1 MKILLSI
8 LGICYVLSPYD
19 VIPDFFVGL
28 GWLDD
33 VIVLG
38 LLWKF
43 LYAPIKRQYHY
54 ANTEHKQRQSFQS
67 NVRGRFSGNAHDFG
81 SRTVNNGK
89 TKDPWTQLGI
99 KRGSTTEE
107 IKKAYRRL
115 TFQYHPDRVVH
126 LGEEF
131 KVLAE
136 NRFKDIQEGYR
147 ELMPK

>member
-1 MKILLSI
+1 MKILLTI
-8 LGICYVLSPYD
+8 LGICYALSPYD
-19 VIPDFFVGL
+19 LIPDFFVGL

-33 VIVLG
+33 VVVLG

-43 LYAPIKRQYHY
+43 LYQ
-54 ANTEHKQRQSFQS
+54 KQFFQG
-67 NVRGRFSGNAHDFG
+67 NARKRFSGNTAHGFG
-81 SRTVNNGK
+81 SRPVNNGK

-99 KRGSTTEE
+99 KRGSNAEE

-115 TFQYHPDRVVH
+115 AFKYHPDRVFH
-126 LGEEF
+126 LGDEF

-136 NRFKDIQEGYR
+136 NRFKDIQEAYR